1 MINLFLGQPDDA
13 VMTSRR
19 LQKMHELRYQVFH
32 QKLQWKVSSI
42 NQQEVDDYDHL
53 SPHYMIAFDGEQAS
67 GCWRLLPSE
76 GPYMLRYTFDNLLK
90 GEDAPVSSN
99 VWELSRFAVTSP
111 ARRYK
116 GQIFLSDTTFE
127 MFDRLITFADTRGIT
142 DYVTVVSTS
151 VERLMVRNG
160 IDLRRFGDQTTTM
173 LDDIESVA
181 CWIPLNEKTRTTVS
195 QAVDNIRREQFAIA
209 Q

>member
-1 MINLFLGQPDDA
+1 M
-13 VMTSRR
+13 
-19 LQKMHELRYQVFH
+19 
-32 QKLQWKVSSI
+32 
-42 NQQEVDDYDHL
+42 EVDDYDHL
-53 SPHYMIAFDGEQAS
+53 SPHYMIAFDGEQAN

-76 GPYMLRYTFDNLLK
+76 GPYMLRYTFEKLLK
-90 GEDAPVSSN
+90 GEDAPVASN

-127 MFDRLITFADTRGIT
+127 MFDRLISFADTRGIT

-151 VERLMVRNG
+151 VERLMTRNG
-160 IDLRRFGDQTTTM
+160 IELRRFGDQSTTM
-173 LDDIESVA
+173 LDEIESVA
-181 CWIPLNEKTRTTVS
+181 CWITLNSKTRATVS
-195 QAVDNIRREQFAIA
+195 RAVESIRKEQFSIA